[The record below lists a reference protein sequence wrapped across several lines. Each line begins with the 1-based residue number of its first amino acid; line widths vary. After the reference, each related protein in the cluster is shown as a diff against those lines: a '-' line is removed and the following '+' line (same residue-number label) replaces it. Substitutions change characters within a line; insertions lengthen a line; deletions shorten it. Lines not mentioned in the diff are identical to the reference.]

1 MSVDKNAPRR
11 RSELNFK
18 MQHLHPGVREGKRPA
33 VGVRGTA
40 PGGFRPRKLQGPFLH
55 GNRGAPEGLGP
66 RRGTHPTAT
75 SLSRTLNP
83 VPSEV
88 TAVP

>member
-18 MQHLHPGVREGKRPA
+18 MQHLHPGRPA
-33 VGVRGTA
+33 VRVRGTA
-40 PGGFRPRKLQGPFLH
+40 PGGFRPRELQGPFLH

-66 RRGTHPTAT
+66 GHGTHPTAT